1 MSHQN
6 KIFYY
11 MEVKLPNHTGTDIIG
26 GMKNLLA
33 EHIAATGSKKSMI
46 AGETTF
52 SSVVLHNVVGD
63 VQAVTLEFI
72 NERNYDTYIQATS
85 EFRTW
90 VEANYN
96 AEYVFEKVSAT
107 SYSAMTAGKT
117 DSENGGIETYYE
129 GIKKYMIVD
138 LPTSRGFK

>member
-11 MEVKLPNHTGTDIIG
+11 MEIKLPNHAGTDIIG
-26 GMKNLLA
+26 SMKNLLA
-33 EHIAATGSKKSMI
+33 EHIAATDSKKSKI
-46 AGETTF
+46 AHETVF
-52 SSVVLHNVVGD
+52 ASVVLHNVVDD
-63 VQAVTLEFI
+63 VQAVTLEFN

-90 VEANYN
+90 VEANHN

-107 SYSAMTAGKT
+107 SYSAMTAKKT
-117 DSENGGIETYYE
+117 DSANGGIETYYE
-129 GIKKYMIVD
+129 GIKKYMVVD